1 MPLHRGWY
9 LYIGSAFD
17 PGGLGARLRRHLRTD
32 KTKYWQLDT
41 LVAHCGVAEI
51 WYRCEIR
58 HLESIWAQA
67 LLSHQDTVIP
77 LAGFGASDSRGSS
90 RLVWVCSGKEVNR
103 VRRIL
108 GARRS
113 ISIPQTL

>member
-1 MPLHRGWY
+1 MPLQRGWY
-9 LYIGSAFD
+9 LYMRSTFG

-113 ISIPQTL
+113 ISIPQSL